1 MLMRY
6 IASYIALLAVLLGFG
21 TVQAQGTVTDT
32 DSVARARAVEYYFME
47 SVSLMQSDSVAQA
60 MEMLEHCHAL
70 DPESSAIMYEL
81 ASFYMYLNRDSAAHE
96 LLNCM
101 VKADPTNKYYNQVLV
116 NYYYKTGDMES
127 AIKVYEAM
135 LGKASSK
142 SDIYQS
148 LYLLYAEN
156 GEYEKA
162 IKALDEYCRIEGYN
176 QDLEVHKLRLHV
188 MMQDT
193 ISALDVVEGLI
204 EKNPG
209 DTRYVTLLG
218 DTYVLF
224 GNYDSARDAFAKV
237 LSEEPDDVFALSSL
251 GNLYQIQNDDSM
263 YCDAIEKLLRS
274 EKLDTKRRIETLLG
288 YTRHKE
294 FSSDT
299 TYIAGFLKEM
309 TELPFDQLELAE
321 FYARYLTYR
330 KAPQDDVIPVLE
342 KILRLDP
349 EHRPSML
356 QLLVLAAERNDYDAV
371 IKHADNALMYIPDML
386 ELYYYK
392 GLSNYLLGKK
402 EESIEIYRTGLE
414 RRSAESSYEMVST
427 VFTLLGDTY
436 HELGRIDECMEAYD
450 SALVYTP
457 TSINLL
463 NNYAYY
469 LALENKDLPRALEM
483 SRKTI
488 EEEPE
493 NPTYIDTYAWV
504 LFMLERYEE
513 ARAYADKLM
522 ATDGDKGSVEYLHC
536 GDIYAKCGLLDKA
549 VEFWIKARENGDD
562 SSILK
567 KKIKNRRYYNEK
579 KRKK

>member
-1 MLMRY
+1 MRN
-6 IASYIALLAVLLGFG
+6 IASYIALLAVLLGLG
-21 TVQAQGTVTDT
+21 TLQAQGTVTDT
-32 DSVARARAVEYYFME
+32 DNVARARAAEYYFME
-47 SVSLMQSDSVAQA
+47 SVALMQKDSVAQA

-96 LLNCM
+96 LLNRM
-101 VKADPTNKYYNQVLV
+101 VKSDPTNKYYNQVLV
-116 NYYYKTGDMES
+116 NYYYKTGDKES
-127 AIKVYEAM
+127 AIKVYETM
-135 LGKASSK
+135 LDKASSK

-148 LYLLYAEN
+148 LYLLYTEN

-162 IKALDEYCRIEGYN
+162 IRALDEYGRIEGYN

-193 ISALDVVEGLI
+193 VSALDVVGRLI

-224 GNYDSARDAFAKV
+224 GNYGKAEDAFRQV
-237 LSEEPDDVFALSSL
+237 LVEAPDDIFALSSM
-251 GNLYQIQNDDSM
+251 GNLYQILNNDSM
-263 YCDAIEKLLRS
+263 YCNTVERLLKS

-294 FSSDT
+294 SSSDT
-299 TYIAGFLKEM
+299 TYIANFLKGM
-309 TELPFDQLELAE
+309 TELPFDRIELAE
-321 FYARYLTYR
+321 FYVQYLTYR
-330 KAPQDDVIPVLE
+330 KAPQEDVAPVLE
-342 KILRLDP
+342 KILQLDP
-349 EHRPSML
+349 EHRSSML
-356 QLLVLAAERNDYDAV
+356 QLLLFAAERNDYDAV
-371 IKHADNALMYIPDML
+371 IKYADNALMYIPDML

-392 GLSNYLLGKK
+392 GISLYLTGKK
-402 EESIEIYRTGLE
+402 EESLGIYRKGLE
-414 RRSAESSYEMVST
+414 RRSDESSYEMVST
-427 VFTLLGDTY
+427 MFTLLGDTY

-450 SALVYTP
+450 SALVYNP
-457 TSINLL
+457 TSINVL

-522 ATDGDKGSVEYLHC
+522 AIEGDKGSVEYLHC

-549 VEFWIKARENGDD
+549 VEYWIKAQESGDD

-579 KRKK
+579 KRRK